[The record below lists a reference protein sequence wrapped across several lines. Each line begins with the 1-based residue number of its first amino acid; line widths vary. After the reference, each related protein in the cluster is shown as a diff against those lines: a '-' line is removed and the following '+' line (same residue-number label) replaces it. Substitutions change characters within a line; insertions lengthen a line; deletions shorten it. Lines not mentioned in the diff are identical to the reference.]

1 MTGYGIIGC
10 GYAGGIHAD
19 NLAKMPGTRLAAAF
33 DTDYERAKAFAQE
46 RGAYTASTI
55 EELCSNREVEAVI
68 ITTPNNSHRIP
79 AICAAK
85 AGKHVFCEKPV
96 APSFEDTKEMI
107 DTAEN
112 GGVS

>member
-55 EELCSNREVEAVI
+55 EELCSNREVEAIEYLPSVRQRRE
-68 ITTPNNSHRIP
+68 SM
-79 AICAAK
+79 CSAK
-85 AGKHVFCEKPV
+85 
-96 APSFEDTKEMI
+96 
-107 DTAEN
+107 N
-112 GGVS
+112 LWR